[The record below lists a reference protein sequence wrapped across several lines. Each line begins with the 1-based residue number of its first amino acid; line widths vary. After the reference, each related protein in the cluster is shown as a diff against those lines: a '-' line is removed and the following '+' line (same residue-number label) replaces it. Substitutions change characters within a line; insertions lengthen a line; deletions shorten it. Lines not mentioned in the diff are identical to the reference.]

1 MAVIEPEE
9 ESCWAKAILRG
20 LHVVWLL
27 LPTNWLVA
35 KVFGCSHGCLAMIQ
49 AYNDSLHS

>member
-27 LPTNWLVA
+27 LPRY
-35 KVFGCSHGCLAMIQ
+35 LAARM
-49 AYNDSLHS
+49 AA